1 MSQVPTMVNGLA
13 GTVVA
18 TASGVREARQLASGA
33 AMPGGAIRTAARTAH
48 PAVAA
53 ASSAIG
59 AARAAEGGMGDRAR
73 AGAQELV
80 QNYEAR
86 KKQRE
91 RNQTRMANMGRRTGL
106 GDDFEAG
113 QAGMLQHARERR
125 RQRAAARIEKR
136 PAPDKA
142 KTPPD

>member
-1 MSQVPTMVNGLA
+1 VNGLA

-18 TASGVREARQLASGA
+18 TASGIREARQLAGGA
-33 AMPGGAIRTAARTAH
+33 AMTGSGMKAVARTAH

-53 ASSAIG
+53 VSSAVG
-59 AARAAEGGMGDRAR
+59 AARAAEGGVGDRAR

-91 RNQTRMANMGRRTGL
+91 RNQTRLANMGRRTSL

-113 QAGMLQHARERR
+113 QAGMLQFSRDRR
-125 RQRAAARIEKR
+125 RQRAAARTGDS
-136 PAPDKA
+136 PASDKPKA
-142 KTPPD
+142 PPG